1 MSDPDPSTF
10 NEFTI
15 LNAETRRE
23 KFEAARNIRLLKQ
36 EIESWK
42 QKYEDIEPK
51 YIEISAAYE
60 LLKQEIE
67 SWKQKYE
74 DIRPKYIEI
83 STKYEYSREVMA
95 RYRDQIAKDA
105 ATINSLNEEISTLSR
120 LYLNS
125 I

>member
-1 MSDPDPSTF
+1 MSDSDQNPSTS

-15 LNAETRRE
+15 RNAETRE
-23 KFEAARNIRLLKQ
+23 KYEAARNIR
-36 EIESWK
+36 
-42 QKYEDIEPK
+42 
-51 YIEISAAYE
+51 

-120 LYLNS
+120 LYLNC